1 MMGFRHEI
9 VSASR
14 GNATVNSIFSRYDKV
29 GASNF
34 SGLRKGKLV
43 SMDTGKATGY
53 SLMTVQERGSLFV
66 CSGDEVYEGMV
77 IGENAKSGDLDVNP
91 CKLKKL
97 SNVSII

>member
-14 GNATVNSIFSRYDKV
+14 GNATVNSIFSKYDKV

-43 SMDTGKATGY
+43 SMYTGKATGY

-66 CSGDEVYEGMV
+66 GSGDEVYEGMV

-97 SNVSII
+97 SNVSI